1 MKPSSYRF
9 SYRCAPGEN
18 EWDIASFLELHRNFL
33 EWIFSWIAY
42 WKRSLRGYAA
52 NVLRQSRVRC
62 EVHSPIRSALL
73 ALVLRHSGA
82 VRSIELRCAIAHLR
96 SGARAPSQNDGT
108 SLTATSST

>member
-42 WKRSLRGYAA
+42 WKRSLRGMPRPSLDNHESDAKCTA
-52 NVLRQSRVRC
+52 QSEAHCLRLVSVIPGQC
-62 EVHSPIRSALL
+62 EASNYDAQ
-73 ALVLRHSGA
+73 LR
-82 VRSIELRCAIAHLR
+82 I
-96 SGARAPSQNDGT
+96 
-108 SLTATSST
+108 